1 MVILVG
7 GISQTG
13 KTLMSQKLLEKYK
26 IPYLSIDN
34 LKMGLYR
41 SNTDCGFT
49 PLDSNDLIGEK
60 LWPIIKEIIMT
71 VIENKQNI
79 IIEGCYLLPHLV
91 NDLEKDYSE
100 EIISVYLGFSTNYI
114 QENFKLSILKYRSA
128 IESRDAP
135 EERPMSQFI
144 NEHNDLRKQCIKNNM
159 DYFEINKDYNKEIQ
173 RVYKYIDEQLAIK
186 NKHLD

>member
-1 MVILVG
+1 VILVG

-41 SNTDCGFT
+41 SNKECGFT
-49 PLDSNDLIGEK
+49 PLDSNDLIGRK
-60 LWPIIKEIIMT
+60 LWPIIKEMIKT

-91 NDLEKDYSE
+91 KDLEKEYSE
-100 EIISVYLGFSTNYI
+100 EIISFYLGFSTKYI
-114 QENFKLSILKYRSA
+114 QENFKSSILKYRSA
-128 IESRDAP
+128 IEFRNYT
-135 EERPMSQFI
+135 EERPVSQFI
-144 NEHNDLRKQCIKNNM
+144 NEHNDIRKQCIENNM
-159 DYFEINKDYNKEIQ
+159 NYFEINKDYKKEIK
-173 RVYKYIDEQLAIK
+173 RVYKYIDNQIE
-186 NKHLD
+186 NKYLS